1 MRSSIDW
8 ARLQVSVALPE
19 AYKQANNLAKIKFDC
34 LQLSVQIKD
43 RLRNFHLSTK
53 KKKKASRYR
62 LLRKVTNSSGNPTSK
77 SLQNHHM
84 SRNKPT
90 TSGSLWVTSS
100 VPRL

>member
-53 KKKKASRYR
+53 KKKSISISTPQKGYQ
-62 LLRKVTNSSGNPTSK
+62 LLRKSNLKISAKPPYEQKQTNDEWFLVGD
-77 SLQNHHM
+77 
-84 SRNKPT
+84 
-90 TSGSLWVTSS
+90 
-100 VPRL
+100 